1 MAHIKGHRLEIKD
14 GAAVFVPP
22 DTSALKAEL
31 RTVRERLKELQKKTD
46 TFNALISELRGDES
60 ELAELL
66 REIGETV

>member
-14 GAAVFVPP
+14 GEAVFAPP
-22 DTSALKAEL
+22 DKSLLNAEL
-31 RTVRERLKELQKKTD
+31 RATRERLKELQKKTEV
-46 TFNALISELRGDES
+46 FNALISELRTEES